1 MNLVNHLAERAE
13 LHPDRLA
20 LVDASSEMTYAE
32 LYGYVCGASLR
43 LREDGLKHGDTLL
56 ILQPIGI
63 PLYITILAAFHAGLT
78 VMFID
83 PSAGKEMM
91 KNSLTLHQPDAFIGT
106 GKAHLLRVLISG
118 IRKIPLS
125 YHSSGWVPLSKK
137 WQPLSAEFSSPVST
151 APDAPAL
158 ITFTSGST
166 SMPKAACRTHQF
178 LLAQHEALAE
188 SLDYVEE
195 EVDLVTLPI
204 FALANLA
211 SGLTSV
217 IADTDLR
224 YPAQAN
230 AEAITKQCKQHRV
243 TRCAASPAFFNQLH
257 QKNMMPDFQAIYTGG
272 APVFPSLLN
281 EIQHSRP
288 EMKVVTVYGST
299 EAEPIS
305 HIPWNQVSKEDHKT
319 MLSGQGLLVGEPV
332 KATSLLIIP
341 DLTGE
346 KIPAMSAKE
355 LIDLALP
362 AGQVGEIIVT
372 GDHVLK
378 GYLHGK
384 GDEENKIHTDDSV
397 WHRTGDSAW
406 IDQNGRVWLMG
417 RCSAKIQQH
426 EKVIY
431 PFGVEC
437 VAMTHEAVKR
447 CALILHQDQ
456 ATLFIE
462 GEKTETVI
470 EELQQLLNAL
480 PVEEIRFLP
489 KIPVDKR
496 HNSKIDYPELRK
508 LIE

>member
-1 MNLVNHLAERAE
+1 
-13 LHPDRLA
+13 
-20 LVDASSEMTYAE
+20 
-32 LYGYVCGASLR
+32 
-43 LREDGLKHGDTLL
+43 
-56 ILQPIGI
+56 
-63 PLYITILAAFHAGLT
+63 
-78 VMFID
+78 
-83 PSAGKEMM
+83 
-91 KNSLTLHQPDAFIGT
+91 
-106 GKAHLLRVLISG
+106 
-118 IRKIPLS
+118 
-125 YHSSGWVPLSKK
+125 
-137 WQPLSAEFSSPVST
+137 
-151 APDAPAL
+151 
-158 ITFTSGST
+158 
-166 SMPKAACRTHQF
+166 
-178 LLAQHEALAE
+178 
-188 SLDYVEE
+188 
-195 EVDLVTLPI
+195 
-204 FALANLA
+204 
-211 SGLTSV
+211 
-217 IADTDLR
+217 
-224 YPAQAN
+224 
-230 AEAITKQCKQHRV
+230 
-243 TRCAASPAFFNQLH
+243 
-257 QKNMMPDFQAIYTGG
+257 
-272 APVFPSLLN
+272 
-281 EIQHSRP
+281 
-288 EMKVVTVYGST
+288 
-299 EAEPIS
+299 
-305 HIPWNQVSKEDHKT
+305 

-417 RCSAKIQQH
+417 RCSAKIQRH
-426 EKVIY
+426 EKAIY

-508 LIE
+508 LIK